1 MKTLHVNNLSLYFS
15 ERKILDDISFSMD
28 EKTRASLTGDNGS
41 GKSTLLKAISGKIE
55 PDSLNISV
63 TKGSRIS
70 YLPQQEIVFPHES
83 VYSAAE
89 KAYDRFLPL
98 LARLD
103 EIEDSS
109 SMKKAEEISQIHEE
123 LEEGG
128 YYGREKTLT
137 QILLGLGFKKEDFDR
152 TCSTFSGGWQ
162 MRIALAKILA
172 EAPDFL
178 FLDEPTN
185 YLDIEAITWL
195 SGFLSHYKGGVMLVS
210 HDRDFLDE
218 NVKTTYEIK
227 SGKLKEYK
235 GNYSYYLLKKEE
247 DEAFIEKQR
256 EKLEKQ
262 REKTEAFIER
272 FRYKATKA
280 KQVQSRIKSLEKME
294 EIESETDRKSM
305 KFSFPVALRSGNDV
319 IIAEHLCKSYGSN
332 QIYKDFSFIVNR
344 GERLAITG
352 RNGSGKSTLIR
363 MLAGSDTAFSGI
375 VRYGSN
381 VKACYYAQD
390 SENTL
395 NDANSVLEEVESV
408 TDTADLPKVRSL
420 LGSFLFTGDDVLKK
434 CSILSGGEKARVALC
449 KMLMHPTNLLL
460 LDEATNHLDIKSK
473 EVLLEAIKSYEGTVV
488 FVSHDKHFISNLATR
503 ILYLSEEGPE
513 FFQGDYD
520 YFNYKLKQKEEKF
533 LTFERKEEKTEKKEV
548 KATRRDENQARNRKK
563 SLVRSMEILESE
575 ISSLEEEI
583 EMLKK
588 ESERE
593 EIYSDYAKITEVL
606 EKKKEKEMLKEEKE
620 NSWLELCEEKEEL
633 EKD

>member
-109 SMKKAEEISQIHEE
+109 SMKKAEEISHIHEE

-305 KFSFPVALRSGNDV
+305 KFSFPIALRSGNDV
-319 IIAEHLCKSYGSN
+319 IIAENLCKSYGSN

-363 MLAGSDTAFSGI
+363 MLAGSDTAFTGI

-533 LTFERKEEKTEKKEV
+533 LPFERKEEKTEKKEV

>member
-109 SMKKAEEISQIHEE
+109 SMKKAEEISHIHEE

-128 YYGREKTLT
+128 YYEREKTLT

-305 KFSFPVALRSGNDV
+305 KFSFPIALRSGNDV
-319 IIAEHLCKSYGSN
+319 IIAENLCKSYGSN

-363 MLAGSDTAFSGI
+363 MLAGSDTAFTGE

-503 ILYLSEEGPE
+503 ILYLSEDGPE

-533 LTFERKEEKTEKKEV
+533 LPFERKEEKTEKKEV